1 MRKHFLILMLLT
13 LLPFTAWGTLIK
25 VKPYNVSKY
34 YGVSDAKVTLVYET
48 EVTPALSADE
58 EKVLKAGLFIT
69 RNGLNSGEA
78 PADYTYTLEFDREA
92 LEALTTDEMTAL
104 GFDGTARTN
113 FLTNYTVAVNGSA
126 TLSIKKMPLSRAA
139 ITVAAI
145 SDQEYTGSA
154 ITPALTV
161 TNTEN
166 GEILEEGS
174 DYEVSWTGNVDGPI
188 ATGTL
193 TALGDNYSGTKTG
206 FSFNV
211 RQSIA
216 NAQITF
222 TGVDNLVY
230 TGAEQKPATIT
241 VKVGNTTL
249 TETTHYTVSYA
260 NSNVD
265 TDPAKPTNAGTVTVT
280 ITGVGTG
287 GYSGTA
293 TKTYEIAPKAVA
305 AADIELGTITNP
317 TYTGSPVKP
326 TYASV
331 TAGGLLATIDDY
343 EITDAST
350 NATAAN
356 GATATLTLKRNFTG
370 SKPITYT
377 INQKEVTPTV
387 TLAQEA
393 GSAADTYVYSKSNIT
408 PAVTVKDGDVT
419 IDPTNY
425 TLEYDNDDD
434 ATNDPELQNKG
445 AKKVRVL
452 AKAVADGGNY
462 SFTAAVSKE
471 YTVAARPL
479 TVTVA
484 DLTVGIGADYKPVA
498 TIGNLPGGAT
508 KEMTVAGGAD
518 TELGG
523 AISFQYDRVTPT
535 PAAANVVP
543 AEAGTYT
550 IRPIVAA
557 FTNDNYIYNTADITN
572 GTLTITKSQVIV
584 KVVNKSKTYGDA
596 LSGNWEVQ
604 HVSGIATDEVNT
616 FITALNTELAG
627 KQANFTYDA
636 ATMVN
641 AGKYSINYKDG
652 TNPEGLI
659 PNDSYTISVQ
669 SGTLT
674 VDRRNMANA
683 TTVTTVLPVTID
695 YTASRAYDGTAFR
708 PTVTITSDVNVDA
721 DPGNDVIPA
730 SEYTVTY
737 AENPVKAGTYDITI
751 TANEGGNYYINR
763 KISTSGGGRWA
774 DNIIKTYTITK
785 LPLNVT
791 ASAGTYVYGSNVK
804 NFNYTIDRTGLIAAD
819 AEKTEA
825 ELGFNGDVKVKIVA
839 ALTVGE
845 HAAGLRPYFANKSTG
860 AEITASATN
869 YAINLIDGPLTIE
882 KGRIVAKVKDLTVEY
897 GDPIADGTFHL
908 EAVSGME
915 EAEVNN
921 FDDIVTYNHNLAA
934 FDYDATEMKAVNT
947 DGYTIN
953 YKFDDNKPT
962 ATNYTINVVTS
973 GTLTVI
979 KRNITVKS
987 LDQTVNL
994 TAVPA
999 QAFDPVPSITPA
1011 ANPTVAITAGNLVD
1025 GDGIDA
1031 IIDELTSEASLE
1043 ENSVI
1048 NIVLKESAKYNVT
1061 VDEVNAGHL
1070 TLNNGS
1076 TITLGDGVDDE
1087 TEIATWAASEYQVN
1101 VLMDFSKRV
1110 DRKFNSTD
1118 AEGITWTAEKWNTLV
1133 LPFDIT
1139 VADLSKA
1146 LGYAIVNVINPEATK
1161 IDGSNIEFY
1170 GKLTMKG
1177 GNGKTDVLAANKPIM
1192 VKTAEPVT
1200 GVVNFGSRKIVGA
1213 TDLSVDAG
1221 QGAKFVGTY
1230 ATKTVT
1236 KDDNEKIWFMTGDYT
1251 AWDYIGKTSE
1261 ASWDIVPF
1269 EAYIDMNT
1277 LSGVRSMTFVLED
1290 IDGSTTA
1297 IKSVNA
1303 DNFSTKLNGWYTLD
1317 GVKLQVAPTQK
1328 GVYIKDGKKVVLK

>member
-34 YGVSDAKVTLVYET
+34 YGVSDANVTLVYET
-48 EVTPALSADE
+48 EVTPALSTDE

-78 PADYTYTLEFDREA
+78 PADYTYTLEFDSEA
-92 LEALTTDEMTAL
+92 LLALTDAEMTAL
-104 GFDGTARTN
+104 GFDGTARTA
-113 FLTNYTVAVNGSA
+113 FLTNYTVAVTGSA

-145 SDQEYTGSA
+145 PDQEYTGSA

-174 DYEVSWTGNVDGPI
+174 DYEVSWTGNVDGPV

-230 TGAEQKPATIT
+230 TSFEQKPATIT

-249 TETTHYTVSYA
+249 TETADYTVSYS
-260 NSNVD
+260 NSN
-265 TDPAKPTNAGTVTVT
+265 TDVPADVAKVAGTVTVT

-326 TYASV
+326 TYATV
-331 TAGGLLATIDDY
+331 TAGGLPATTDDY

-377 INQKEVTPTV
+377 ITQKPVTPTV

-393 GSAADTYVYSKSNIT
+393 GSAADTYVYSKSDIT

-419 IDPTNY
+419 IDPSNY
-425 TLEYDNDDD
+425 TLQYDNDDD

-462 SFTAAVSKE
+462 SFTAPVSKA
-471 YTVAARPL
+471 YNVAARPL

-484 DLTVGIGADYKPVA
+484 DLTVGVGADYNPVA

-508 KEMTVAGGAD
+508 KELTVAGGAD

-523 AISFQYDRVTPT
+523 AISFKYDRVTPT
-535 PAAANVVP
+535 AATDVVP

-550 IRPIVAA
+550 ITPIVTA
-557 FTNDNYIYNTADITN
+557 FTNTNYTYNTAITT

-627 KQANFTYDA
+627 KQANFTYNA

-641 AGKYSINYKDG
+641 AGTYSINYKDG

-683 TTVTTVLPVTID
+683 ATVTTTLPVTIT
-695 YTASRAYDGTAFR
+695 YTNTNPYNGTAFK
-708 PTVTITSDVNVDA
+708 PAVTITSDVDVDG
-721 DPGNDVIPA
+721 DTQNDVIPA

-737 AENPVKAGTYDITI
+737 AANPVNAGTYDITI

-763 KISTSGGGRWA
+763 KISTASGGRWA
-774 DNIIKTYTITK
+774 NNIIKTYNITK

-860 AEITASATN
+860 AEITANATN
-869 YAINLIDGPLTIE
+869 YAINFVDGPLTIE
-882 KGRIVAKVKDLTVEY
+882 KGRIIAKVKDLTVEY
-897 GDPIADGTFHL
+897 GDAIADGTFHL

-915 EAEVNN
+915 DAEVNN

-934 FDYDATEMKAVNT
+934 FDYEATEMKAVNT

-953 YKFDDNKPT
+953 YDFDNNRPT

-1061 VDEVNAGHL
+1061 VG
-1070 TLNNGS
+1070 
-1076 TITLGDGVDDE
+1076 
-1087 TEIATWAASEYQVN
+1087 
-1101 VLMDFSKRV
+1101 
-1110 DRKFNSTD
+1110 
-1118 AEGITWTAEKWNTLV
+1118 
-1133 LPFDIT
+1133 
-1139 VADLSKA
+1139 
-1146 LGYAIVNVINPEATK
+1146 
-1161 IDGSNIEFY
+1161 
-1170 GKLTMKG
+1170 
-1177 GNGKTDVLAANKPIM
+1177 
-1192 VKTAEPVT
+1192 
-1200 GVVNFGSRKIVGA
+1200 
-1213 TDLSVDAG
+1213 
-1221 QGAKFVGTY
+1221 
-1230 ATKTVT
+1230 
-1236 KDDNEKIWFMTGDYT
+1236 
-1251 AWDYIGKTSE
+1251 
-1261 ASWDIVPF
+1261 
-1269 EAYIDMNT
+1269 
-1277 LSGVRSMTFVLED
+1277 
-1290 IDGSTTA
+1290 
-1297 IKSVNA
+1297 
-1303 DNFSTKLNGWYTLD
+1303 
-1317 GVKLQVAPTQK
+1317 
-1328 GVYIKDGKKVVLK
+1328 

>member
-1 MRKHFLILMLLT
+1 MLLT

-48 EVTPALSADE
+48 EVTPALSADA

-78 PADYTYTLEFDREA
+78 PADYTYTLEFDSEA
-92 LEALTTDEMTAL
+92 LLALTDAQMSAL
-104 GFDGTARTN
+104 GFNGTDRTN
-113 FLTNYTVAVNGSA
+113 FLADYTVAVTGSA

-139 ITVAAI
+139 ITVDAI
-145 SDQEYTGSA
+145 PDQEYTGSA

-161 TNTEN
+161 TNIEN
-166 GEILEEGS
+166 GEILKEGS
-174 DYEVSWTGNVDGPI
+174 DYEVSWTGNVNGP

-206 FSFNV
+206 FGFNV

-222 TGVDNLVY
+222 SDDAASFIYDGNVK
-230 TGAEQKPATIT
+230 KPATIT
-241 VKVGNTTL
+241 VMVGTTPL

-280 ITGVGTG
+280 ITGVGAG

-305 AADIELGTITNP
+305 AADIVLGAITNP

-326 TYASV
+326 TYATV
-331 TAGGLLATIDDY
+331 TAGGLAATTDDY

-377 INQKEVTPTV
+377 ISQKAVTPTV

-393 GSAADTYVYSKSNIT
+393 GSAADTYVYSKSDIT

-419 IDPTNY
+419 IDPSNY

-484 DLTVGIGADYKPVA
+484 DLTVGVGADYNPVA

-523 AISFQYDRVTPT
+523 AISFEYDRVTPT

-557 FTNDNYIYNTADITN
+557 FTNGNYTYTTAITN

-596 LSGNWEVQ
+596 LAGNWTVQ

-627 KQANFTYDA
+627 KQANFTYNA

-641 AGKYSINYKDG
+641 AGTYSINYKDG
-652 TNPEGLI
+652 ANPEGLI

-683 TTVTTVLPVTID
+683 ATVTTALPVTID

-708 PTVTITSDVNVDA
+708 PAVTITSDVDVDG
-721 DPGNDVIPA
+721 DTQNDVIPA

-737 AENPVKAGTYDITI
+737 AANPVNARTYDITI

-763 KISTSGGGRWA
+763 KTSNSGTGSWA
-774 DNIIKTYTITK
+774 PNIIKTYTITK

-791 ASAGTYVYGSNVK
+791 ASAGTYVYGSNEK
-804 NFNYTIDRTGLIAAD
+804 NFTYTIDRTGLIAAEAD
-819 AEKTEA
+819 KTEA

-860 AEITASATN
+860 AEIAASATN
-869 YAINLIDGPLTIE
+869 YAINLVDGPLTIE

-897 GDPIADGTFHL
+897 GDAIADGTFHL

-915 EAEVNN
+915 DAEKDN
-921 FDDIVTYNHNLAA
+921 FDDIVTYNHDLVA

-987 LDQTVNL
+987 LDQNVNL
-994 TAVPA
+994 TALPA

-1011 ANPTVAITAGNLVD
+1011 LHPTVAITAGNLVD

-1061 VDEVNAGHL
+1061 VDEANAGHL
-1070 TLNNGS
+1070 ILTNGS

-1161 IDGSNIEFY
+1161 IEGSNIEFY

>member
-34 YGVSDAKVTLVYET
+34 YGVSDANVTLVYET
-48 EVTPALSADE
+48 EVTPALSTDE

-78 PADYTYTLEFDREA
+78 PADYTYTLEFDTEA
-92 LEALTTDEMTAL
+92 LEALTDAEMTAL
-104 GFDGTARTN
+104 GFDGTARTA
-113 FLTNYTVAVNGSA
+113 FLTNYTVAVTGSA

-145 SDQEYTGSA
+145 PDQEYTGSA

-230 TGAEQKPATIT
+230 TSNEQKPATIT

-249 TETTHYTVSYA
+249 TETTHYTVSYS
-260 NSNVD
+260 NSN
-265 TDPAKPTNAGTVTVT
+265 TDVAAEAATVAGTVTVT

-305 AADIELGTITNP
+305 AADIELGAITNP

-331 TAGGLLATIDDY
+331 TAGGLLATTDDY

-377 INQKEVTPTV
+377 ITQKPVTPTV

-462 SFTAAVSKE
+462 SFTAPVSKE

-523 AISFQYDRVTPT
+523 AISFKYDRVTPT
-535 PAAANVVP
+535 VAADVVP

-550 IRPIVAA
+550 ITPIVTA
-557 FTNDNYIYNTADITN
+557 FTNTNYTYNTAITT

-584 KVVNKSKTYGDA
+584 KVVNKSKTYGDV
-596 LSGNWEVQ
+596 LSGNWTVQ

-616 FITALNTELAG
+616 FITALNTELAT

-641 AGKYSINYKDG
+641 AGTYSINYKDG

-683 TTVTTVLPVTID
+683 TTVTTTLPVTID
-695 YTASRAYDGTAFR
+695 YTASRPYDGTAFR
-708 PTVTITSDVNVDA
+708 PAVTITSDVDVDG
-721 DPGNDVIPA
+721 DTQNDVIPA

-737 AENPVKAGTYDITI
+737 AANPVNADEYDITI

-763 KISTSGGGRWA
+763 KTSTSGGGRWA

-785 LPLNVT
+785 LPLDVA
-791 ASAGTYVYGSNVK
+791 ASEGTYVYGSNVK
-804 NFNYTIDRTGLIAAD
+804 NFTYTIDRTGLIAAD

-860 AEITASATN
+860 AEITARATN
-869 YAINLIDGPLTIE
+869 YAINLVDGPLTIE

-897 GDPIADGTFHL
+897 GDAIADGTFHL

-953 YKFDDNKPT
+953 YDFDNNKPT

-987 LDQTVNL
+987 LDQTVNF
-994 TAVPA
+994 TAIPA
-999 QAFDPVPSITPA
+999 QAFDPVPSIAPA
-1011 ANPTVAITAGNLVD
+1011 ANPTIAITAGNLVD

-1061 VDEVNAGHL
+1061 VDEANAGHL
-1070 TLNNGS
+1070 TLTNGS